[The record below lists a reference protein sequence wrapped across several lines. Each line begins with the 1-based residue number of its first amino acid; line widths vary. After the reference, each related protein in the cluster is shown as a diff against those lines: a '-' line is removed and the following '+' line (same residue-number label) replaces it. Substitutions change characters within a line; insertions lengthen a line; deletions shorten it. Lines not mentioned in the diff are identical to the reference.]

1 MIKVFRADQL
11 FPSSAVATFSDLQK
25 AVRKSREV
33 ASNIIQQLIDT
44 GYIPEEKKEELLSD
58 FDKGINELLQFKK
71 VEKKNKTGRIWKK

>member
-11 FPSSAVATFSDLQK
+11 FPSSAVVTLSNLQK
-25 AVRKSREV
+25 VVRKSREV
-33 ASNIIQQLIDT
+33 TGNIIQQLIDT

-71 VEKKNKTGRIWKK
+71 VEKKKE

>member
-1 MIKVFRADQL
+1 MIKIFRADQL
-11 FPSSAVATFSDLQK
+11 FPSSAVVTFSNLQK

-33 ASNIIQQLIDT
+33 ASNIIQQLIDA

-71 VEKKNKTGRIWKK
+71 VEKKKK

>member
-1 MIKVFRADQL
+1 MIKIFRADQL
-11 FPSSAVATFSDLQK
+11 FPSSAVVTFRDTEK

-33 ASNIIQQLIDT
+33 AGNIIQQLIDT

-71 VEKKNKTGRIWKK
+71 VEKKKK